1 MNALTSRPA
10 FMLDNEVF
18 VGTSMKSMW
27 LEYNVINEDVKCV
40 KHLKLLSPMT
50 NSKDTIILAFL

>member
-1 MNALTSRPA
+1 
-10 FMLDNEVF
+10 MLDNEVF

-40 KHLKLLSPMT
+40 KHLKSLSQ
-50 NSKDTIILAFL
+50 